1 MFSDGKKM
9 GNFIKLS
16 RKLTKIYKTVFRHQW
31 LFAKA
36 IKRVDSCLEMDILQ

>member
-1 MFSDGKKM
+1 MFSDGKNGEFHKT
-9 GNFIKLS
+9 IK
-16 RKLTKIYKTVFRHQW
+16 KLTKIHKTVFRHQW